1 MASIFPST
9 IDAGHLARWISSARL
24 YGMKMGKTI
33 RFECLE
39 PFTFVD
45 GVRLAWVTWEI
56 TSDGWGF
63 TKRQAVAVRE
73 ASS

>member
-1 MASIFPST
+1 
-9 IDAGHLARWISSARL
+9 
-24 YGMKMGKTI
+24 MKMGKTI